1 MGFNLRMRYTLGSMC
16 IRAHPQDAIRIVL
29 AVTLRPDIPEKEIR
43 ERCSEL
49 LTAAAEEARRLDHD
63 YIGVEHLF
71 MGATRNEHGAVSNLL
86 KRAGL
91 EPRFVR
97 NEIRKEVGTGDGKSG
112 QVLPLTPRAI
122 LVLALTLI
130 MAEQDEEANGE
141 VNEIHFLIATL
152 QEKESIPVRKLID
165 LGFDVEL
172 WLQRLLLEADSI
184 KEPLLES
191 EPESSLPSFP
201 HLSDDFGL
209 DEDFLASDPGSKGGQ
224 RVPTPLLDKYGR
236 DLTAQAAAGKIGPAI
251 ARESEIRA
259 LARTLA
265 RNKKNNPLL
274 LGDAGVG
281 KTAVVEGLAYAI
293 HEGTAPKS
301 LLNRRIVQIE
311 IGTLVAGTSLR
322 GQFEERLI
330 GIVDEV
336 KNAGNVILFIDEIHT
351 IVGAGDTIDSN
362 LDAANIL
369 KPALARGD
377 LNCIGATTH
386 EEYRRAIA
394 QDPALDRRFRT
405 IDIDEPSQDDTIKIL
420 EGQRKKLEDHHG
432 VHITQDALQAAVNLS
447 VRFMPDRRLPDKA
460 LDLLDEAC
468 TRVTIRSISP
478 DEDSSGNPEVEVANV
493 AAVLSDW
500 TGIPVTDL
508 TTDEKRRLAGLEAAL
523 MERVIGQDD
532 AVRTVAAAIKTARAG
547 LSNPHRPIGV
557 FLFVGPSGVGKTELA
572 RALAEFLFGSDEAML
587 RLDMSEFHDSHTV
600 ARLIGAPPG
609 YKDTQRGGQL
619 TDGLRRRPYS
629 VVLLDEVE
637 KAAPEVFDIFLQVFD
652 EGRLSDAHGRHVD
665 ARHSIF
671 IMTSNIGTDETGKAL
686 GFGASDALP
695 DYTAHLK
702 DFFRPEFLNR
712 VDETITFRPLTTE
725 ALSRILELQLRDL
738 RERLTS
744 QKLTLTLADDARDLI
759 LQKGYDPISGARPL
773 RRAIERLV
781 TRPLSAKIIEDAFEP
796 GSTIIARVDSKDR
809 LKFEAIQPE
818 AKS

>member
-1 MGFNLRMRYTLGSMC
+1 M
-16 IRAHPQDAIRIVL
+16 
-29 AVTLRPDIPEKEIR
+29 TLRPDIPEKEIR
-43 ERCSEL
+43 ERCSDL
-49 LTAAAEEARRLDHD
+49 IAAAAEEARRLDHD

-71 MGATRNEHGAVSNLL
+71 MGTTRNEHGTVSNLL

-141 VNEIHFLIATL
+141 VSEIHFLIAIL
-152 QEKESIPVRKLID
+152 QEKESIPVRKLVD

-184 KEPLLES
+184 KEPLPESELES
-191 EPESSLPSFP
+191 NLPSFP
-201 HLSDDFGL
+201 HISDDFAL
-209 DEDFLASDPGSKGGQ
+209 DDDFLASDPGSKSGQ

-236 DLTAQAAAGKIGPAI
+236 DLTAQAAAGRIGPAI
-251 ARESEIRA
+251 ARDSEIRA

-405 IDIDEPSQDDTIKIL
+405 IDIDEPSQDNTIQIL

-432 VHITQDALQAAVNLS
+432 VHINPDALKAAVNLS

-478 DEDSSGNPEVEVANV
+478 DEESSGSPEVEVANV

-523 MERVIGQDD
+523 MERVIGQDE

-547 LSNPHRPIGV
+547 LSNPLRPIGV

-652 EGRLSDAHGRHVD
+652 EGRLSDAHGRYVD

-686 GFGASDALP
+686 GFGASDTPP
-695 DYTAHLK
+695 DYAAHLK

-725 ALSRILELQLRDL
+725 ALSRILELQLGDL

-744 QKLTLTLADDARDLI
+744 QKLTLTLADDARALI

-796 GSTIIARVDSKDR
+796 GSIIVARVDGKDR
-809 LKFEAIQPE
+809 LKFETEQPE